1 VLNRR
6 FGLLTI
12 LVVMLVLLVSLS
24 VVVQADEGGH
34 HEEPAHDEAPAGETG
49 GEDAH
54 ADGTEEQHQGDA
66 AGSDQEGNAAGS
78 PAGGTDGHSDA
89 EDSTVEGE
97 SGHDEAEG
105 VHEDGDDHGQE
116 AAAGIAQ
123 TTDRFLIVG
132 GEAFVEALLNFIVAV
147 LWMLLVALQLARPYI
162 LQLVQKFSLRLGA
175 DLWWL
180 AYVLIRDLV
189 AAMTFVLSF
198 FFFYPMLLEERPF
211 PMFGALAAVLLFA
224 SLVVRLVGDPD
235 DDPGAYV
242 LETNLIGI
250 GAALYLVSVIFGVQA
265 TKIEAL
271 QPISK
276 FLVTQSNTALAF
288 SLLWLS
294 MIAFVVLGLYAVG
307 HVLRTARTRA
317 D

>member
-1 VLNRR
+1 VKRR
-6 FGLLTI
+6 FGRLTI
-12 LVVMLVLLVSLS
+12 LVLVLVLIASLS

-34 HEEPAHDEAPAGETG
+34 QEEPAHDEAPAGEAE
-49 GEDAH
+49 GEDTH
-54 ADGTEEQHQGDA
+54 ADGTEEEHQGDA
-66 AGSDQEGNAAGS
+66 AGPDQEGDTGS
-78 PAGGTDGHSDA
+78 PAGETEDHGDA
-89 EDSTVEGE
+89 EGPAAVGE
-97 SGHDEAEG
+97 PGHDEAEG
-105 VHEDGDDHGQE
+105 VHEEGEDHAHD
-116 AAAGIAQ
+116 AAAGIAE
-123 TTDRFLIVG
+123 TTDQFLVIG

-147 LWMLLVALQLARPYI
+147 LWLLLVALQLARPYI

-189 AAMTFVLSF
+189 AVITFVLSF
-198 FFFYPMLLEERPF
+198 FYFYPMLLEERPF

-224 SLVVRLVGDPD
+224 SLVVRLVRDPD
-235 DDPGAYV
+235 DDPRAYI

-250 GAALYLVSVIFGVQA
+250 GAALYLASVIFGVQA

-271 QPISK
+271 QLVSR
-276 FLVTQSNTALAF
+276 FLVTQSHTALAF

-294 MIAFVVLGLYAVG
+294 MMAFVVLGLYAVG
-307 HVLRTARTRA
+307 YVLRTARTRA